1 MEFTVDLE
9 DVQDCVTTVSPGRFF
24 DWVPRLQAEVM
35 SVHCCLEPPKCSQ
48 CFEPVRNWSTDYCK
62 NCLNEVKS
70 TLLPTEHHMRFVM
83 ARQVDERF
91 QIDCATCGWKASYDK
106 RMVHACFMVRH
117 FEVAFHD
124 D

>member
-1 MEFTVDLE
+1 MEFTADIEEVMCSVPEL
-9 DVQDCVTTVSPGRFF
+9 GRLF
-24 DWVPRLQAEVM
+24 DWVPRLQNEVM

-48 CFEPVRNWSTDYCK
+48 CFEPVRIWSTDYCK
-62 NCLNEVKS
+62 NCLIEVKS
-70 TLLPTEHHMRFVM
+70 TLPTEQHIKFVM
-83 ARQVDERF
+83 ARQVGERF

-124 D
+124 ESR